1 MALKLK
7 NTNDAIIYTCNGMF
21 STSKE
26 KLEISLN
33 MNDHYSGKHTQRD
46 IKAEVLETQKV
57 FDELKAKLTSK
68 ELFLLNVFCK
78 IV

>member
-1 MALKLK
+1 MTLKLK
-7 NTNDAIIYTCNGMF
+7 NTNDIIIYTCNGMF
-21 STSKE
+21 STNKE

-33 MNDHYSGKHTQRD
+33 MNDHYSGKHTPRE

-57 FDELKAKLTSK
+57 FNELKAKLTSK
-68 ELFLLNVFCK
+68 ELFLLNTFCK